1 MNHLK
6 GDISIQTV
14 IITVSCFILMV
25 IVHIVLKRAF
35 SKKSLILTFFIAFF
49 VSIIIFISS
58 NAVYMHL
65 KSLSFSYFMPVF
77 AANLI
82 ILICADYCYINTV
95 NIVNASVR
103 IRILDEISGS
113 VSGLSERQILR
124 IYNAGGILSSRLERL
139 LLSGQIIKRSGKYI
153 SGKPGQV
160 LLYKFFMLFRTL
172 IFGNM
177 FKTVVKKEA
186 DFVKKD

>member
-1 MNHLK
+1 
-6 GDISIQTV
+6 
-14 IITVSCFILMV
+14 MV
-25 IVHIVLKRAF
+25 ILHIVLKRAF
-35 SKKSLILTFFIAFF
+35 PRKSLISTYFTAFFISVFLF
-49 VSIIIFISS
+49 VSS
-58 NAVYMHL
+58 NAVYMYL
-65 KSLSFSYFMPVF
+65 KSLSFNYFMPVF

-95 NIVNASVR
+95 NVVNASVR

-124 IYNAGGILSSRLERL
+124 IYNAGSILASRLERL
-139 LLSGQIIKRSGKYI
+139 LGSGQIIKRSGKYI
-153 SGKPGQV
+153 SGKSGQI
-160 LLYKFFMLFRTL
+160 LLSMFFMLFRTI

-177 FKTVVKKEA
+177 FKTIVKKEA